1 MKPQEKT
8 QFVVSPSIATTIPN
22 RNIVIFDPG
31 VENWE
36 SLAAGVIPGT
46 EVVILHPQQDGVA
59 QIAELLENCSNIEA
73 LHIVSHGSPGCL
85 YLGSVL
91 LNTDNLE
98 SYNQTLGQWRN
109 ALSGKA
115 DILLYGCEVA
125 AGEIGESFVQRLS
138 EITGAEIAASDDPT
152 GNAALGGDWELEVR
166 TGDINTPLVF
176 VQETIAEYPGVLTRE
191 PEWIKQFGTTF
202 LDTSK
207 GITVDSAG
215 NIYIT
220 GETGGN
226 LGGINAG
233 SNDAWVAKYD
243 SSVTQQWVQQLG
255 TTENERSNGIT
266 VDSAGNLYITGD
278 TVGNLGG
285 TNAGNYDAWVAKY
298 DNSGTQQWVQQL
310 GSSLSDY
317 SNGITVDSAGNLYI
331 TGYTDGNLGGTDAGR
346 WDAWVAKYDSSGTQ
360 QWVQQLGTTEND
372 ASKGITVDSAGNIYI
387 TGWTDGSLGGT
398 SAGTGAGDAWVAK
411 YDSSGTQQWVQQ
423 FGSFPSDSSSGIT
436 VDSAGNLYI
445 TGYTYGNLGGTN
457 AGNYDAWVAKYDSS
471 GTQQWVQ
478 QFGSPAGD
486 FSNGITV
493 DSAGNLYIT
502 GYTLGNLGGINAG
515 SDDAWVAKY
524 DSSGTQQWI
533 QQLGTTSNDSSNGI
547 TIDSAGNPY
556 ITGLTVGI
564 LGDTS
569 AGGSDAWIAKLSPV
583 VTITPGITPNETAP
597 TTGTFILTLTE
608 PALVGGV
615 TVNYT
620 VAGTATSGTD
630 YTALSGSAVITAGST
645 TATID
650 LVPIDD
656 GVYEP
661 DETVEITLTPGTGYV
676 VQPSTSNA
684 SHTLHS
690 TGVSIAA
697 GTAANKTVPTNGTFN
712 LTLTEPAPAGGMTV
726 NYTVAGTATN
736 GTDYTALSGSVLIP
750 GGSTTA
756 TIDLLPIDDGVY
768 EPDETVEITLVAGTD
783 YDLVAG
789 SETAS
794 HTLHSTGVSIAAGTP
809 ASETGP
815 TNGTFNLTLTEPAPL
830 GGMTVNYTVAGTATS
845 GSDYT
850 ALSGSVFIPAGNTTA
865 TIDLVPTDDFL
876 DEGDETVELSLVAGT
891 DYDLVSGSETAT
903 LTITDNDIAGVII
916 AETGSNTA
924 ASEDG
929 ITDTYSI
936 KLATEPT
943 TSVNIAVTP
952 DTQTDLGSGAGT
964 AVTLTF
970 DSSNW
975 NTEQTVTVTAIDDT
989 AVEYDHTSTISHS
1002 VTSTD
1007 ANYNGLTV
1015 TDVTVSLTDNDWP
1028 SVSIA
1033 AGANPSETSATPGN
1047 FQITLSDPAPS
1058 GGITLTYSVA
1068 GTATSAIDYT
1078 ALSGSLFI
1086 AEGATSGTIQVV
1098 PTDDAIADP
1107 NETVQLTLNAGTNYN
1122 VNAASATA
1130 SLTVTDNDT
1139 AGVTVSAING
1149 NTSEAAGTASFEVV
1163 LDTQPTGEVTVNLV
1177 SSNTAEGTVS
1187 VPSITFTPGNW
1198 NVPQTVTVTGV
1209 DDNVADGNITYTIQT
1224 TVTSTDSIYS
1234 SINPNDV
1241 SVTNIDN
1248 DTPNILVT
1256 QSGGSTAVT
1265 EGGTTDTYQL
1275 VLTTAPTANV
1285 NITIT
1290 PDVQTDLGNG
1300 AGTAVTLTFNNTNWN
1315 NPQTITVTATDD
1327 TAVEYAHT
1335 STISHSVT
1343 STDADY
1349 NGMAVSNITANVT
1362 DNDLPTVNVAA
1373 GNNASETNTSSGQ
1386 FTLTLSDGAPTGGM
1400 TVNYSVAGTATS
1412 GTDYT
1417 ALSGSVFI
1425 PAGATTANINVTP
1438 LDDAIDEPDETV
1450 QLTVATGTGYNLGTT
1465 SEATISL
1472 ADNDTAG
1479 AKLTQSNNST
1489 NVAESGTTDTYEIVL
1504 LSQPT
1509 QDVRITVNPDSQT
1522 RVVGETSLIFT
1533 SNNWNVPQTVTV
1545 GAIDDTAVEYPH
1557 SGTIS
1562 HSITSSDA
1570 NYNGMSLS
1578 AVTANIAD
1586 NDWPTIGIAPGISPQ
1601 EQGPKTG
1608 TFNLTL
1614 SDPAPVEGI
1623 RVSYSFRGNATSGID
1638 YNTLSGSV
1646 FIPAGATSANIN
1658 IVPVD
1663 DFIDEDDES
1672 LEVSL
1677 NPGANHNIGS
1687 SGTGI
1692 THVIDNDTAGIR
1704 IVESG
1709 SGTEVTEG
1717 GSADTYTVVLSS
1729 QPTADVRI
1737 DFSTDANLN
1746 PIQSLTFN
1754 ASNWNVPQTVS
1765 VSAVDDT
1772 KFQGDR
1778 TIAIAHTVSS
1788 SDAKYNGM
1796 TLPNINAYIR
1806 DSDLAQ
1812 TTEGLNSGFSLLELF
1827 LDAQL
1832 SQLTLPV
1839 VNKSLQDILP
1849 SDFAQKLRMDIVG
1862 AVNDVLD
1869 GDTEELAGKL
1879 QEKLSF
1885 VFSEVEVD
1893 REITEEE
1900 VKFTISGTNTIDLA
1914 TIPLDGTLGFPAL
1927 GINAQGSADTAFEY
1941 ELSLGFGYHK
1951 DYGFYFDTENTALG
1965 VSLGLGLSD
1974 DFKAT
1979 GTAGFLQLDLE
1990 NNADDPTEVG
2000 AEFKVNLNDIDNAID
2015 DGERLT
2021 FSELQGDYNLT
2032 DLFSTSL
2039 DTKANLGLKA
2049 VTSIE
2054 GSAAIPSFN
2063 FDLKAEFP
2071 VLKYE
2076 DGEWSG
2082 PQKPT
2087 LAFNNM
2093 QLDLGT
2099 FVTDFAK
2106 PILTTIND
2114 VVEPA
2119 RPVIDA
2125 LNKDISFLS
2134 QMDALKKIFDQNSDG
2149 KVTLVEA
2156 GATIAGKKVDTRF
2169 LDGMDKI
2176 PQVIDLV
2183 KEISGQEGTLKIDLG
2198 SYEVGVDTT
2207 DPNADLTEAE
2217 TTTTE
2222 EASSPTQQ
2230 AQSKASGTTSKF
2242 LSALQ
2247 NIEGLSFPILSDPG
2261 TAIDLLLG
2269 KPDVTLFAY
2278 QTPKLDLDFGFQQ
2291 EFPIYSILGIGINGH
2306 LGGSF
2311 NVKSNLGFG
2320 FDTYGLNQWKNA
2332 GFALADSYQIFDGF
2346 YVSDTENADGTGADV
2361 NELKLTATLSAG
2373 ANISAAVVK
2382 AYLTGGVQGTAKF
2395 DLLDVGEENG
2405 TSDGKVRGSEIISR
2419 ISDPMSM
2426 FEINGTVDAF
2436 LDAGVD
2442 YWTFWDGWETAWSKR
2457 LGTYNLAEFRLG
2469 SGPTRRSR
2477 AIDGYISGGTVFF
2490 DANFNGVWDAEVEP
2504 FGITNPDGSFDL
2516 MVELEKFDTN
2526 GNGEIDVTEGKIVME
2541 NGIDVSTYLPLVTPL
2556 TSTFDATVVTP
2567 LTTLIAQLVEQGID
2581 PTQAQ
2586 ANVEAALGLPAGV
2599 DLQNYDPLEAMANG
2613 DANGL
2618 TVFASMIQVQNT
2630 IVQTAK
2636 LIEGVSEIP
2645 LTQLGN
2651 AAIKAIANRL
2661 SSGTPVDLTQPS
2673 EIEALVNSAIAFAAE
2688 AEPTLNS
2695 SQLATVASAASQI
2708 MALANQRVGEIVS
2721 SGKSLTDAAT
2731 EIARLQSVAQG
2742 EIATSLPELAA
2753 GTVSVEQFL
2762 AQNTREAILEKMGNA
2777 FAKDPTMR
2785 PIFPDSTNNPIDFTE
2800 DLNLPD
2806 SPGGPILPQELAA
2819 SSEGVNRGDSNTLAQ
2834 NPLDFNMN
2842 LFLRFFDA
2850 EYYLAQNTDV
2860 AEAVGNGTFGSAAEH
2875 FGAFGFA
2882 EGRAPNELF
2891 DTEYLSQYTDVAEAV
2906 TNGTFRSGFEH
2917 FIKFGFAE
2925 GRFPSDVFKDLEMF
2939 YLWKNPDAATSVSQ
2953 GSYANGLEHLVAV
2966 ELASGG
2972 NTLSTYEV
2980 LAQTFDSQYY
2990 LMQNA
2995 DVAQAVENGI
3005 FRSGMEHFIG
3015 FGMVEGRTP
3024 SMAYSDSYYLANH
3037 ADVDEAVKNG
3047 IFRSGY
3053 EHYMMY
3059 GMAEGRI
3066 GGEMVGSATSDIILG
3081 TAGSN
3086 TIAGMEGDDI
3096 LFGDA
3101 GHDILIGVN
3110 VNAANPGVGEVDRLI
3125 GDRGRDTFV
3134 LGDATRTYYNSG
3146 VDAETGL
3153 NDYAAIADF
3162 AIGEDQI
3169 QLHGSAADYRLAASP
3184 EEMFPGMAIYR
3195 KEGDHEDLIAIVQ
3208 DVSDLNLQEN
3218 YFSFV

>member
-1 MKPQEKT
+1 MNALEMT
-8 QFVVSPSIATTIPN
+8 QLVVDSNPSTNSHYRSIA
-22 RNIVIFDPG
+22 IFDAA

-36 SLAAGVIPGT
+36 SLAAGVLPGT
-46 EVVILHPQQDGVA
+46 EVAILHRDRDGVA
-59 QIAELLENCSNIEA
+59 QIAELLATRSNIEA
-73 LHIVSHGSPGCL
+73 LHIVSHGSPGSL

-91 LNTDNLE
+91 LNTDNLD
-98 SYNQTLGQWRN
+98 SYSQTLGQWRN

-115 DILLYGCEVA
+115 EILLYGCEVA

-152 GNAALGGDWELEVR
+152 GNAAKGGDWELEVR
-166 TGDINTPLVF
+166 TGDINTPLAF
-176 VQETIAEYPGVLTRE
+176 ALETIAEYPGVLTRE
-191 PEWIKQFGTTF
+191 PEWIEQFGTTTGDYSDGITVDSTGNLYITGSTEGNLGGTNAGYTDAWVVKYDSSGIQQWVQQLGST
-202 LDTSK
+202 LDDLPT

-215 NIYIT
+215 NVYVT
-220 GETGGN
+220 GYSYGN
-226 LGGINAG
+226 LGGIHAG
-233 SNDAWVAKYD
+233 YEDAW
-243 SSVTQQWVQQLG
+243 
-255 TTENERSNGIT
+255 I
-266 VDSAGNLYITGD
+266 
-278 TVGNLGG
+278 
-285 TNAGNYDAWVAKY
+285 
-298 DNSGTQQWVQQL
+298 
-310 GSSLSDY
+310 
-317 SNGITVDSAGNLYI
+317 
-331 TGYTDGNLGGTDAGR
+331 
-346 WDAWVAKYDSSGTQ
+346 AKYDSSGTQ
-360 QWVQQLGTTEND
+360 QWVQQLGTTSSD
-372 ASKGITVDSAGNIYI
+372 RSDGITVDSAGH
-387 TGWTDGSLGGT
+387 
-398 SAGTGAGDAWVAK
+398 
-411 YDSSGTQQWVQQ
+411 
-423 FGSFPSDSSSGIT
+423 
-436 VDSAGNLYI
+436 LYI
-445 TGYTYGNLGGTN
+445 TGSTEGNLGGSN
-457 AGNYDAWVAKYDSS
+457 AGA
-471 GTQQWVQ
+471 
-478 QFGSPAGD
+478 
-486 FSNGITV
+486 
-493 DSAGNLYIT
+493 
-502 GYTLGNLGGINAG
+502 
-515 SDDAWVAKY
+515 
-524 DSSGTQQWI
+524 
-533 QQLGTTSNDSSNGI
+533 
-547 TIDSAGNPY
+547 
-556 ITGLTVGI
+556 
-564 LGDTS
+564 
-569 AGGSDAWIAKLSPV
+569 SDAWIAKLSPV
-583 VTITPGITPNETAP
+583 VTITPGTTPTETGP

-608 PALVGGV
+608 PAPVGGV

-630 YTALSGSAVITAGST
+630 YQALSGSAVIPAGST

-661 DETVEITLTPGTGYV
+661 DEIVEITLTPGTGYV
-676 VQPSTSNA
+676 LQPSTSIA

-697 GTAANKTVPTNGTFN
+697 GTAA
-712 LTLTEPAPAGGMTV
+712 
-726 NYTVAGTATN
+726 
-736 GTDYTALSGSVLIP
+736 S
-750 GGSTTA
+750 
-756 TIDLLPIDDGVY
+756 
-768 EPDETVEITLVAGTD
+768 EI
-783 YDLVAG
+783 
-789 SETAS
+789 
-794 HTLHSTGVSIAAGTP
+794 
-809 ASETGP
+809 GP

-830 GGMTVNYTVAGTATS
+830 GGMTVNYTVAGTATN

-865 TIDLVPTDDFL
+865 TINISTTDDSL

-891 DYDLVSGSETAT
+891 DYDLVSGSETAS

-916 AETGSNTA
+916 AEGDTNTLV
-924 ASEDG
+924 SEDG
-929 ITDTYSI
+929 ITDTYAI

-943 TSVNIAVTP
+943 GTVQIAVTP

-970 DSSNW
+970 DNSNW
-975 NTEQTVTVTAIDDT
+975 NTEQIVTVTAIDDT

-1007 ANYNGLTV
+1007 TNYNGLTV
-1015 TDVTVSLTDNDWP
+1015 TDVTVSVMDNDLP

-1033 AGANPSETSATPGN
+1033 AGTNPSETSATPGN
-1047 FQITLSDPAPS
+1047 FQITLSDPAPP
-1058 GGITLTYSVA
+1058 GGINLNYSIA

-1086 AEGATSGTIQVV
+1086 AEGATSGTIEVV
-1098 PTDDAIADP
+1098 PIDDAIADP
-1107 NETVQLTLNAGTNYN
+1107 NETVELTLNAGTNYN

-1130 SLTVTDNDT
+1130 SLTITDNDT
-1139 AGVTVSAING
+1139 AGVTISAING
-1149 NTSEAAGTASFEVV
+1149 NTSEAGGTASFEVV
-1163 LDTQPTGEVTVNLV
+1163 LDTQPTADVTVNLV

-1209 DDNVADGNITYTIQT
+1209 DDAVADGNITYTIQT

-1265 EGGTTDTYQL
+1265 EGGTTDSYQL
-1275 VLTTAPTANV
+1275 VLTSAPTANV

-1343 STDADY
+1343 STDANY
-1349 NGMAVSNITANVT
+1349 NGMAVGNITANVT

-1386 FTLTLSDGAPTGGM
+1386 FTLTLSDGAPAGGM

-1412 GTDYT
+1412 GTDYM
-1417 ALSGSVFI
+1417 ALPGSVFI

-1450 QLTVATGTGYNLGTT
+1450 NLTVTSGTGYNLGTNPT
-1465 SEATISL
+1465 ATISL
-1472 ADNDTAG
+1472 IDNDTAG
-1479 AKLTQSNNST
+1479 VKLTESNNST
-1489 NVAESGTTDTYEIVL
+1489 NVSESGITDTYEIVL

-1509 QDVRITVNPDSQT
+1509 QDVRITINPDSQT
-1522 RVVGETSLIFT
+1522 RVVGETSLTFT

-1545 GAIDDTAVEYPH
+1545 GAIDDTLVEYPH

-1601 EQGPKTG
+1601 EQGPTTG

-1646 FIPAGATSANIN
+1646 FIPVGATSANIN

-1672 LEVSL
+1672 LEVSIE
-1677 NPGANHNIGS
+1677 PGTNHNIGS
-1687 SGTGI
+1687 SDTATTYI
-1692 THVIDNDTAGIR
+1692 IDNDTAGIR

-1717 GSADTYTVVLSS
+1717 GSADTYTIVLSS

-1737 DFSTDANLN
+1737 DFSTDANLT

-1772 KFQGDR
+1772 KLQGDR
-1778 TIAIAHTVSS
+1778 TSAIAHTVSS

-1796 TLPNINAYIR
+1796 TLPNINAYIH
-1806 DSDLAQ
+1806 DPDLAE
-1812 TTEGLNSGFSLLELF
+1812 TKEGLASGFTLLENL
-1827 LDAQL
+1827 LNEQL
-1832 SQLTLPV
+1832 SQLTLPIV
-1839 VNKSLQDILP
+1839 DKSLQDILP
-1849 SDFAQKLRMDIVG
+1849 SEFVEKLHT
-1862 AVNDVLD
+1862 DVLGAINDALDD
-1869 GDTEELAGKL
+1869 GAEDLAGTM
-1879 QEKLSF
+1879 QEKLSS
-1885 VFSEVEVD
+1885 VFSKVEID
-1893 REITEEE
+1893 PEISDEEL
-1900 VKFTISGTNTIDLA
+1900 KFTITGENSIDLA
-1914 TIPLDGTLGFPAL
+1914 SIPLEGTLGFPAL
-1927 GINAQGSADTAFEY
+1927 GIKAEGSADSAFEY
-1941 ELSLGFGYHK
+1941 QLSLGFGYNK
-1951 DYGFYFDTENTALG
+1951 DYGFYFDTENTEL
-1965 VSLGLGLSD
+1965 SFDLGLGLSD

-1979 GTAGFLQLDLE
+1979 GTLAFLQLDLE
-1990 NNADDPTEVG
+1990 NNADDPTKIG
-2000 AEFKVNLNDIDNAID
+2000 AEFKVALQDIDNLPESGD
-2015 DGERLT
+2015 DGDRLT
-2021 FSELQGDYNLT
+2021 FSELKGKYNLT
-2032 DLFSTSL
+2032 DLFATTL

-2076 DGEWSG
+2076 DEEWSG

-2087 LAFNNM
+2087 LAFNDM

-2106 PILTTIND
+2106 PIITTVND
-2114 VVEPA
+2114 VVDPA
-2119 RPVIDA
+2119 RPVIDT
-2125 LNKDISFLS
+2125 LTKDVSLLS
-2134 QMDALKKIFDQNSDG
+2134 QIEGLKKIFDQNKDD
-2149 KVTLVEA
+2149 KVTLIEA
-2156 GATIAGKKVDTRF
+2156 GATIARKKVDTRF
-2169 LDGMDKI
+2169 LDALGTI
-2176 PQVIDLV
+2176 AQVSDSL
-2183 KEISGQEGTLKIDLG
+2183 KELSDQEGTLKIDLG
-2198 SYEVGVDTT
+2198 SYELKFDAT
-2207 DPNADLTEAE
+2207 DPNADLTKAE

-2222 EASSPTQQ
+2222 EASSPEEQ
-2230 AQSKASGTTSKF
+2230 AKSKAGNSKITQF
-2242 LSALQ
+2242 LEAL
-2247 NIEGLSFPILSDPG
+2247 NRIEGLSFPLLSKPL

-2269 KPDVTLFAY
+2269 KDVTLFAY
-2278 QTPKLDLDFGFQQ
+2278 QMPKLDIDFGFQQ
-2291 EFPIYSILGIGINGH
+2291 EFPIYSIAGVGINGQ
-2306 LGGSF
+2306 LGGNF
-2311 NVKSNLGFG
+2311 NAKTNLGFG
-2320 FDTYGLNQWKNA
+2320 FDTYGLTQWKNTD
-2332 GFALADSYQIFDGF
+2332 FALADSYKIFDGF
-2346 YVSDTENADGTGADV
+2346 YVSDRQNADGTGPDV
-2361 NELKLTATLSAG
+2361 NELKLTADIWAG
-2373 ANISAAVVK
+2373 ANVSAAVVK
-2382 AYLTGGVQGTAKF
+2382 AYLKGGVQGTAKL
-2395 DLLDVGEENG
+2395 DLLDIGEENG

-2419 ISDPMSM
+2419 ISNPLSM
-2426 FEINGTVDAF
+2426 FEINGKVDAF

-2442 YWTFWDGWETAWSKR
+2442 YYVPFSWENAWSKR
-2457 LGTYNLAEFRLG
+2457 LATYNLAEFRLG

-2477 AIDGYISGGTVFF
+2477 AIDGYISAGTVFF
-2490 DANFNGVWDAEVEP
+2490 DANFNGVWDAEAEP
-2504 FGITNPDGSFDL
+2504 FGITNPDGSFEL

-2526 GNGEIDVTEGKIVME
+2526 QNGEIDVTEGKIVMGD
-2541 NGIDVSTYLPLVTPL
+2541 GIDVSTYLPLVTPL

-2567 LTTLIAQLVEQGID
+2567 LTTLIAQLVEQGMD
-2581 PTQAQ
+2581 SAEAQ
-2586 ANVEAALGLPAGV
+2586 AKVKAALGLPAGV

-2636 LIEGVSEIP
+2636 LIEGVSATP
-2645 LTQLGN
+2645 LTQLGY

-2661 SSGTPVDLTQPS
+2661 SSGTPVDLTEQS
-2673 EIEALVNSAIAFAAE
+2673 EIEAIINSAIGFVAE

-2695 SQLATVASAASQI
+2695 SQVASVVSAASQI
-2708 MALANQRVGEIVS
+2708 MALGNQQVEEIVS

-2731 EIARLQSVAQG
+2731 DIARLQSVAQG
-2742 EIATSLPELAA
+2742 EIATSLPKLAA

-2762 AQNTREAILEKMGNA
+2762 AQNTSEAIQEKMANA
-2777 FAKDPTMR
+2777 FANNPTVRPVFEDPT
-2785 PIFPDSTNNPIDFTE
+2785 IEGGNPTGFINSE
-2800 DLNLPD
+2800 L
-2806 SPGGPILPQELAA
+2806 GPILPQGLAA
-2819 SSEGVNRGDSNTLAQ
+2819 SSEGVNSGDNNALAQ
-2834 NPLDFNMN
+2834 NPLDFNLN

-2860 AEAVGNGTFGSAAEH
+2860 AAAVENGTFGSAAEH

-2882 EGRAPNELF
+2882 EGRAPSELF
-2891 DTEYLSQYTDVAEAV
+2891 ATDYLSQYADVAEAV
-2906 TNGTFRSGFEH
+2906 TDGTFRSGFEH

-2925 GRFPSDVFKDLEMF
+2925 GRFPSEVFKDLEMF
-2939 YLWKNPDAATSVSQ
+2939 YLWKNPDAAAAVGQ

-2980 LAQTFDSQYY
+2980 LTQTFDSQYY

-3005 FRSGMEHFIG
+3005 FRSAMEHFIG
-3015 FGMVEGRTP
+3015 FGMVEGRAP
-3024 SMAYSDSYYLANH
+3024 SMAYSDSYYLPNH

-3059 GMAEGRI
+3059 GMTEGRI
-3066 GGEMVGSATSDIILG
+3066 GGEMMGSATSDMILG

-3086 TIAGMEGDDI
+3086 TLIGMEGDDI

-3125 GDRGRDTFV
+3125 GDVGNDTFV
-3134 LGDATRTYYNSG
+3134 LGDANRTYYDSG
-3146 VDAETGL
+3146 VDAETGM

-3162 AIGEDQI
+3162 AIAEDKI
-3169 QLHGSAADYRLAASP
+3169 QLHGSAADYRLAVSP
-3184 EEMFPGMAIYR
+3184 EGMFEGMAIYR
-3195 KEGDHEDLIAIVQ
+3195 QEGDREDLIAIVQ
-3208 DVSDLNLQEN
+3208 DVSDLNLQES